1 MDQSKVELKV
11 ETKGGELN
19 RHKTQKKPTE
29 DAVHHDIKQTSEA
42 SFANLLEDSAREA
55 YTRPWHRI
63 ERGLRLNRLRIF
75 VEDISP
81 QYDMTKEDKDS
92 LFLFL
97 QKALD
102 KKLLN
107 TLKIVNYDQETQRI
121 TMIKGLEIKRADV
134 TPEGILPKD
143 ALPKS
148 ELKWGFS
155 AKKPKTIETRKRKKE
170 EVPSVST
177 KLETTVSTIGE

>member
-1 MDQSKVELKV
+1 MEHPV
-11 ETKGGELN
+11 GGDH
-19 RHKTQKKPTE
+19 RHKTQKKPTC
-29 DAVHHDIKQTSEA
+29 DADTVSDTKPSGETT
-42 SFANLLEDSAREA
+42 FANLLEDSAREA

-81 QYDMTKEDKDS
+81 QFDMTKEEKDG

-107 TLKIVNYDQETQRI
+107 TLKVVNYDQETQRI
-121 TMIKGLEIKRADV
+121 TAIKGLEMKRAEIPTGATDGA
-134 TPEGILPKD
+134 TDGTNPEGISPLG
-143 ALPKS
+143 A
-148 ELKWGFS
+148 LKWGFS

-177 KLETTVSTIGE
+177 NVVIAQ